1 VCIAAACEK
10 TQLLNIFNSD
20 YKGIS
25 DDKIDIAVTKLN
37 PAARLVRNR
46 QLTFKFKK
54 CRQLFIIA
62 MRISNED
69 GSPLQ
74 STPERQPQLQPALL
88 RLSAMIPQYF
98 NDRDRHHCCIGST

>member
-1 VCIAAACEK
+1 M

-46 QLTFKFKK
+46 QLTFNFKK

-62 MRISNED
+62 MRVCSED
-69 GSPLQ
+69 RPPLE
-74 STPERQPQLQPALL
+74 STVATQPQLQPALS
-88 RLSAMIPQYF
+88 RLSAMISQYF
-98 NDRDRHHCCIGST
+98 TSRISFFALHIAMFGD